1 MSEMGDKAKEK
12 ELLDKLAQ
20 KDKLFKL
27 KEKAYQTVYNEL
39 KELKVEHQK
48 VKEHEKELM
57 EEVQKMIKLRSE
69 IQDKLTQVTFEKT
82 KLERSMKQEP
92 AQAVNADSLKQ
103 LDSLKEE
110 VKLLS
115 MKQKQVIAYNA
126 QAGSFEYIGEPVVL

>member
-1 MSEMGDKAKEK
+1 
-12 ELLDKLAQ
+12 
-20 KDKLFKL
+20 
-27 KEKAYQTVYNEL
+27 
-39 KELKVEHQK
+39 
-48 VKEHEKELM
+48 M

-69 IQDKLTQVTFEKT
+69 IQDKLTTVTFEKT

-92 AQAVNADSLKQ
+92 ASAVNQEGLKQ

-126 QAGSFEYIGEPVVL
+126 QSGTFEYIGEPVVL